1 MVKLPFAPKE
11 LIEFY
16 DKYIGEKGIV
26 DKVLKRRIWW
36 AMFYCAKEGRDW
48 DNILCEHRKT
58 TGFGIMGRCFSCPHY
73 ERFLRMM
80 DEEDEKEM
88 DEIDRLRKEGYG

>member
-48 DNILCEHRKT
+48 KI
-58 TGFGIMGRCFSCPHY
+58 FGGS
-73 ERFLRMM
+73 
-80 DEEDEKEM
+80 
-88 DEIDRLRKEGYG
+88 

>member
-1 MVKLPFAPKE
+1 MVDEIRCKHGLP
-11 LIEFY
+11 LILPCIF
-16 DKYIGEKGIV
+16 
-26 DKVLKRRIWW
+26 
-36 AMFYCAKEGRDW
+36 W

-88 DEIDRLRKEGYG
+88 DEIDRLRREGYG